1 MQSFTSLI
9 HIEEKTQF
17 IFNTFLIPKRLYTTK
32 IEMTVDFTVA
42 PSHST
47 VLIPLVLKS

>member
-1 MQSFTSLI
+1 MFVYY
-9 HIEEKTQF
+9 KD
-17 IFNTFLIPKRLYTTK
+17 
-32 IEMTVDFTVA
+32 EMTVDFTVA